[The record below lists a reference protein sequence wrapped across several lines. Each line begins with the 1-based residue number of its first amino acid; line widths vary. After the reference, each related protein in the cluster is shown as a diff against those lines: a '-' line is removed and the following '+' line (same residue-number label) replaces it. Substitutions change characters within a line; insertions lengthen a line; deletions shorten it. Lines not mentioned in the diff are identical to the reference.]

1 MPKEELSLHEREIG
15 NQIYLFL
22 LDRRGTEQPV
32 TKEELVREFKI
43 NERLPRKLVRFLRR
57 KGFPICSNAGDK
69 GFFFADK
76 SRPEDREEVVHTFN
90 DLMSRADDLVETAQG
105 FAKCFPD
112 FGIEVKGRRAFL
124 NEHTSNKNGNDS
136 GYKSCVR

>member
-1 MPKEELSLHEREIG
+1 MPKEELSMHEREIG

-22 LDRRGTEQPV
+22 LDRRGTGKVV
-32 TKEELVREFKI
+32 TKEELIREFKI

-69 GFFFADK
+69 GFYYADK
-76 SRPEDREEVVHTFN
+76 TNAVDAEEVVHTYN
-90 DLMSRADDLVETAQG
+90 DLMSRADDLIETAQG

-112 FGIEVKGRRAFL
+112 FGVEVKGRRAFL

-136 GYKSCVR
+136 GCKSCFR